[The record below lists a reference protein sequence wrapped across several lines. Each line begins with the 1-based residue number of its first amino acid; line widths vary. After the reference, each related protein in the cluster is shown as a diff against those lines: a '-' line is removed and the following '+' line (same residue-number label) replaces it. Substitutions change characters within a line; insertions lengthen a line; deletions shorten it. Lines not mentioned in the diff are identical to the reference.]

1 LGKRIA
7 IEALTR
13 GDRVISTARG
23 DLSRLDD
30 VKDAGA
36 HVMECDITI
45 PFSEM
50 KEVAKVAEN
59 VYGRVDVLVNNAGYG
74 KLGTLEE
81 LG

>member
-1 LGKRIA
+1 
-7 IEALTR
+7 
-13 GDRVISTARG
+13 
-23 DLSRLDD
+23 
-30 VKDAGA
+30 
-36 HVMECDITI
+36 MECDITV
-45 PFSEM
+45 PFSDM